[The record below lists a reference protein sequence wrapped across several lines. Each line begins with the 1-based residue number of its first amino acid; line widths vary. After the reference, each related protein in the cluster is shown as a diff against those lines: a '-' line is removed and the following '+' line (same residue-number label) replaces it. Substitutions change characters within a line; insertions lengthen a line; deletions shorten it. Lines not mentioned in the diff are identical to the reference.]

1 MICIALLAAALFL
14 VWPVG
19 QAIEL
24 TQRIKPLVTV
34 SPPRSKPKK
43 RPARRKKVPNDR
55 AS

>member
-1 MICIALLAAALFL
+1 MIWAALLAAALFL

-19 QAIEL
+19 QAVEL
-24 TQRIKPLVTV
+24 TQRLKPLVTV

-43 RPARRKKVPNDR
+43 RKPAAKKVTNDR